1 MSLAARSRA
10 LRPRGTRRRA
20 RHARTLGI
28 ALGSGGARG
37 LAHLGVVRRLSDSG
51 VPIDAVVGTS
61 IGAVVGAMLAA
72 GQLEGFE
79 RQMRDLEWQ
88 DMLRMLD
95 PVWPRTG
102 LVSGTRLVDWL
113 GSLVGDWRIEDLAIP
128 YAAVSVDLVSGDEIV
143 IRQGRVIEAIRASI
157 SIPGVF
163 VPYPSGERLL
173 VDGALRNPVPVSAL
187 DAYDVDVR
195 IASNLHAYPVREI
208 VPASERRIR
217 GPVAARVVEA
227 IENRLARFRRGPPPG
242 ASGPSDVAGSDLE
255 AGISP
260 NLFEVLTSSMMLTAH
275 ELTRYRLAAE
285 AVDLVLEPDIRSI
298 RSFEYHRAAEAI
310 DAGDAEALR
319 RLPEIEALLS

>member
-1 MSLAARSRA
+1 MSPAARSRA
-10 LRPRGTRRRA
+10 LRPRETRRRA
-20 RHARTLGI
+20 RHTRTLGI

-37 LAHLGVVRRLSDSG
+37 LAHLGVVRRLTDSG
-51 VPIDAVVGTS
+51 IPIDAVVGTS
-61 IGAVVGAMLAA
+61 IGAIVGAMLAA

-79 RQMRDLEWQ
+79 RQMRELEWQ

-102 LVSGTRLVDWL
+102 LVSGERLVDWL
-113 GSLVGDWRIEDLAIP
+113 GALVGDWRIEDLAIP

-143 IRQGRVIEAIRASI
+143 IREGRVIEAIRASI

-187 DAYDVDVR
+187 DAFDVDVR
-195 IASNLHAYPVREI
+195 VASNLHSHPVREI

-227 IENRLARFRRGPPPG
+227 IENRLARFRRGQ
-242 ASGPSDVAGSDLE
+242 PSSSSDPSAAGSDLE
-255 AGISP
+255 GGVSP

-285 AVDLVLEPDIRSI
+285 AVDLVLEPDVRSI

-319 RLPEIEALLS
+319 RLPELERLLR